1 MIKVLRNFFIELVRD
16 SFLKLLNLIIFVR
29 KNECRKEI
37 NKTKTN

>member
-16 SFLKLLNLIIFVR
+16 SFLKLVNLIIFVQ

-37 NKTKTN
+37 NKTETN